1 MAEESLKEMLLKV
14 KPGDYDKIMNHRI
27 TQEDISD
34 FNNLYSKFASLER
47 DYQHMTLGRKEVSQ
61 KLAKRLDLLEQM
73 SRLIERG
80 LKSQKYHYENVSDT
94 SISFGVEDSNKVLEV
109 LKLLSSNESVQYE
122 IKTITY
128 PAFDSSERHGYR
140 TTSEC
145 TGEITILGEKNA
157 VSKLDSS
164 KKLPYLR
171 QEMLL
176 EIFQQGFSMVLLGND
191 EYYTERLNI
200 PSEKTKISFRPLVFC
215 LQDDELANAFYS
227 FWSFIEENGTDFNQ
241 LEPSDLVQAIKSKYQ
256 KRKKMVKKTIS

>member
-1 MAEESLKEMLLKV
+1 MDEESLKEMLLNV
-14 KPGDYDKIMNHRI
+14 KPGDYDKIMDHRI

-34 FNNLYSKFASLER
+34 FNNLYSEFASLEK
-47 DYQHMTLGRKEVSQ
+47 DYQHMILGRKEASQ
-61 KLAKRLDLLEQM
+61 ELVKRLDLLEQM

-94 SISFGVEDSNKVLEV
+94 SISFGIEDSYKVLEV

-140 TTSEC
+140 TTSEY
-145 TGEITILGEKNA
+145 TGEITILSERNA
-157 VSKLDSS
+157 ISKLDSS

-176 EIFQQGFSMVLLGND
+176 EIYQHGYSMILLGND
-191 EYYTERLNI
+191 EYMTERLNL
-200 PSEKTKISFRPLVFC
+200 PNKQTLGYRQPVFY
-215 LQDDELANAFYS
+215 LQDDELADATSLFMR
-227 FWSFIEENGTDFNQ
+227 FVEDNGTD
-241 LEPSDLVQAIKSKYQ
+241 LEYLEVDKLVQTIKSKYQ
-256 KRKKMVKKTIS
+256 KSKKRKK